1 MYGQPYKLDYVVS
14 PSELFPISR
23 EQRSG
28 RRDDARPS
36 RAPTSL
42 TQKDIVNMQ
51 ESSGIP
57 PARPMRKTRGR
68 HVSQSEALEPRGMWE
83 MAFRLARNSSM
94 AVDDARDAASAI
106 CDGVLE
112 RMKRD
117 DAFVHTA
124 PAVMNFIA
132 ACVRN
137 LSTNLQS
144 KRRVRDE
151 AEARLTEDVEI
162 NAPLQVDPLLAVERA
177 ERRAEVRRAIQ
188 RQPKER
194 RRISTMYWLEGMT
207 QPQIAAVLGKSV
219 RTIEKQIALA
229 HKDLRKALKHHAPE
243 GRNAKNNRLSN
254 EETV

>member
-1 MYGQPYKLDYVVS
+1 
-14 PSELFPISR
+14 
-23 EQRSG
+23 
-28 RRDDARPS
+28 
-36 RAPTSL
+36 
-42 TQKDIVNMQ
+42 
-51 ESSGIP
+51 
-57 PARPMRKTRGR
+57 
-68 HVSQSEALEPRGMWE
+68 
-83 MAFRLARNSSM
+83 
-94 AVDDARDAASAI
+94 
-106 CDGVLE
+106 
-112 RMKRD
+112 
-117 DAFVHTA
+117 
-124 PAVMNFIA
+124 
-132 ACVRN
+132 VRN
-137 LSTNLQS
+137 RSTNLQS

>member
-1 MYGQPYKLDYVVS
+1 
-14 PSELFPISR
+14 
-23 EQRSG
+23 
-28 RRDDARPS
+28 
-36 RAPTSL
+36 
-42 TQKDIVNMQ
+42 MQ

-68 HVSQSEALEPRGMWE
+68 HVSPSEALEPQGMWE
-83 MAFRLARNSSM
+83 MAYRLARKSSI
-94 AVDDARDAASAI
+94 AVEDAKDAASSI

-117 DAFVHTA
+117 DAFAHTA

-144 KRRVRDE
+144 KQRVRDE

-162 NAPLQVDPLLAVERA
+162 NAPQEVDPLLAVVRA
-177 ERRAEVRRAIQ
+177 ERREAVRRAIQ
-188 RQPKER
+188 RQPNER
-194 RRISTMYWLEGMT
+194 RRILTLYWLENLT
-207 QPQIAAVLGKSV
+207 QPEIAAVTGKSV
-219 RTIEKQIALA
+219 RTIEKQIALSL
-229 HKDLRKALKHHAPE
+229 KDLRNALKHHAPE
-243 GRNAKNNRLSN
+243 GRTAKNNRLSN